1 MVQARENS
9 ETMTARA
16 TASPGND
23 GGLSAPGAS
32 AKAAPCRAGALRARR
47 ADAWRLSPLPMG
59 RWWPAVTRRPAPA
72 PRVKQRLTGERHA
85 VRVQQWT
92 AIAGLQGSWAGT

>member
-1 MVQARENS
+1 VVQARENS

-32 AKAAPCRAGALRARR
+32 AKAAPAGREPYGRGEPTPGGCPRFPWAGGGPPLRADRH
-47 ADAWRLSPLPMG
+47 RL
-59 RWWPAVTRRPAPA
+59 
-72 PRVKQRLTGERHA
+72 HA
-85 VRVQQWT
+85 
-92 AIAGLQGSWAGT
+92 